1 MKGLDGRMRV
11 LISQEQ
17 IKRRIDELG
26 REITSDYRGRQ
37 PILVGVL
44 RGSFVFLSDLIRA
57 IGLPLEVD
65 FISVASYGGQTNTS
79 GVVRLLQDLNT
90 NIRGR
95 DVILVE
101 DIVDTGIT
109 LSYLVENL
117 KTREPASLVI
127 CALLDKRERRQKDPG
142 ELKYVGFPI
151 SDKFV
156 VGYGLD
162 HSQQFRNL
170 PYVSWVEEE

>member
-1 MKGLDGRMRV
+1 MTNLDGRMRV
-11 LISQEQ
+11 LISREQ
-17 IKRRIDELG
+17 IGRRIEELG
-26 REITSDYRGRQ
+26 REIAADYRGRR

-44 RGSFVFLSDLIRA
+44 RGSFVFLADLIRA

-65 FISVASYGGQTNTS
+65 FISVASYGGQTNSS

-90 NIRGR
+90 NIKGR

-109 LSYLVENL
+109 LSYLIDNL
-117 KTREPASLVI
+117 KTRDPASLVI

-151 SDKFV
+151 PDKFV

-162 HSQQFRNL
+162 HAQQYRNL